1 MSVNYNKRLSPIII
15 LTFAI
20 IFGLSTTLVN
30 GQQDQQQ
37 TSESNADVYE
47 NDDAKRAGGRG
58 FEGTVAY
65 DPSDKRAGGRGF
77 LSNSITTESKRG
89 GARGFS
95 NNEEYHS
102 AERRAGG
109 RAFLMPGAE
118 EIIISNKRA
127 GGRPFYGMPDW
138 KRAGGRLF
146 HFYDAPMIKRAGGR
160 GFLPDD
166 SSMDKRA
173 GGRAFAHYFGENA
186 FFPKRG
192 GSRPFYAANSWRGY
206 PL

>member
-1 MSVNYNKRLSPIII
+1 M
-15 LTFAI
+15 
-20 IFGLSTTLVN
+20 N
-30 GQQDQQQ
+30 GQ
-37 TSESNADVYE
+37 TSDNEVYE
-47 NDDAKRAGGRG
+47 NDDNKRAGGRG
-58 FEGTVAY
+58 FDGSFNSN
-65 DPSDKRAGGRGF
+65 PLISDKRAGGRGF
-77 LSNSITTESKRG
+77 LMNSITAEAKRG

-109 RAFLMPGAE
+109 RTFLMPGSADE
-118 EIIISNKRA
+118 VLISNKRA
-127 GGRPFYGMPDW
+127 GGRPFYGMPEW

-160 GFLPDD
+160 GFYSDD
-166 SSMDKRA
+166 NSMEKRA

-192 GSRPFYAANSWRGY
+192 GSRPFYATNSWRGY